1 MEKLANISNMC
12 QSISRLVD
20 ENEIKA
26 SLLNQKDQIKEE
38 ICYLEENK
46 KQVAELLNILF
57 PQGITVDNGFYE
69 TLSKIPPC
77 LEFEEPSDR
86 LIGILWG
93 EAYQQVSYSSR
104 EIFLNVWID
113 KEASQFWDYVYA
125 LPTFLSN
132 VEVSTVFASNWFLKI
147 GNAVKENLAGGDFF
161 RGVENYAFN
170 FPSAGL
176 TVLDQYVKDGLDDMR
191 LHLAAIILGAVRA
204 KSEKENILKEIVNKR
219 DVEARQNTELRRCY
233 YRSWGTSFRRG
244 RISKNK
250 LGLVLDTAIEGTIEE
265 QNEVF
270 DVVRRCSSGRIEEEF
285 AHFVFQWL
293 NKHVSS
299 ELSPD
304 AKYSIADTVYKL
316 RDCQEKNRALID
328 TAGANKLILSI
339 QPIKKEYAN
348 IWEKMEHYL
357 VHRLREN
364 TDSFEKLL
372 KQVADKNPE
381 TLIELFIDRKLEYL
395 ISEMNRIGISQLI
408 ADCIFSTND
417 VQRRLGNVLLQ
428 RIDIETL
435 SDTVMKVKHVS
446 DKELRL
452 ALWESIRMLSA
463 DGKKTARFL
472 LMMESLVRNTSDN
485 ELRDEF
491 ENEMVLQAI
500 NYPGACLKEW
510 EKIEKPS
517 NLLKRVI
524 VKAGSYFEKQK
535 KLQNSS
541 ANSFQFPEYM
551 EATEK
556 AHRNLSQ
563 RFLET
568 RDQSLMSQ
576 IFPTVDLIYG
586 NLFIPSQGELE
597 KIGEPIPLEEL
608 SFQVEIPRLE
618 RLQPESMVLRRYE
631 AEWKIQCLQD
641 EEI

>member
-1 MEKLANISNMC
+1 MKKLANISNMC

-20 ENEIKA
+20 ENDIKA

-38 ICYLEENK
+38 IRYLEENK
-46 KQVAELLNILF
+46 GQVAELLNILF
-57 PQGITVDNGFYE
+57 PQGITADYEFYE

-86 LIGILWG
+86 LIGILWS
-93 EAYQQVSYSSR
+93 EAYQQIPSPSR
-104 EIFLNVWID
+104 ENFLNVWVD
-113 KEASQFWDYVYA
+113 KEASQFWDYICS

-147 GNAVKENLAGGDFF
+147 GNAVKGNLAGGDFF

-176 TVLDQYVKDGLDDMR
+176 TVLDQYVKDGFDDVR
-191 LHLAAIILGAVRA
+191 LHLSAIILGAVRA
-204 KSEKENILKEIVNKR
+204 KSEKENVLRETVNKW
-219 DVEARQNTELRRCY
+219 DVKIRQKTELRRCY

-244 RISKNK
+244 GVSENK
-250 LGLVLDTAIEGTIEE
+250 LSLVLDKAMEGTIEE
-265 QNEVF
+265 QNEAF

-293 NKHVSS
+293 NKHISS
-299 ELSPD
+299 KLSPD
-304 AKYSIADTVYKL
+304 AKYRITDTVYKL
-316 RDCQEKNRALID
+316 RDCQGRNRVLID
-328 TAGANKLILSI
+328 TADANELILSI

-364 TDSFEKLL
+364 TDNFGKLI
-372 KQVADKNPE
+372 KQIADKNPE
-381 TLIELFIDRKLEYL
+381 ALIELFIDHRLEYL

-408 ADCIFSTND
+408 ADCILSMSD
-417 VQRRLGNVLLQ
+417 IQRRLGNVLLQ

-435 SDTVMKVKHVS
+435 SDTAMKVNNIS
-446 DKELRL
+446 DKKLHL
-452 ALWESIRMLSA
+452 ALWESIRMPFV
-463 DGKKTARFL
+463 DGKKTARLL

-485 ELRDEF
+485 ELSNEL

-510 EKIEKPS
+510 KEIEKPS
-517 NLLKRVI
+517 DLLKRVI
-524 VKAGSYFEKQK
+524 AKADGYFEKQK
-535 KLQNSS
+535 KFQNSP

-551 EATEK
+551 EADEK
-556 AHRNLSQ
+556 ARRDLSQ

-568 RDQSLMSQ
+568 RDQSLVSQ
-576 IFPTVDLIYG
+576 ISPTVELIYG
-586 NLFIPSQGELE
+586 DLLAQGEKGE
-597 KIGEPIPLEEL
+597 IGEPRPLEKL
-608 SFQVEIPRLE
+608 PFQVEMPRLE
-618 RLQPESMVLRRYE
+618 RLQPESMALRRFE
-631 AEWKIQCLQD
+631 AEQRIRRLQD

>member
-1 MEKLANISNMC
+1 MKKLANISNMC

-38 ICYLEENK
+38 IRYLEKNK
-46 KQVAELLNILF
+46 GQVAELLNILF
-57 PQGITVDNGFYE
+57 PQGITADYEFYE

-77 LEFEEPSDR
+77 LEFEEPSDL
-86 LIGILWG
+86 LIGILWS
-93 EAYQQVSYSSR
+93 EAYQQIPSPRR
-104 EIFLNVWID
+104 ENFLNVWVD
-113 KEASQFWDYVYA
+113 KEASQFWDYVCS

-147 GNAVKENLAGGDFF
+147 GNAVKGNLAGGDFF

-170 FPSAGL
+170 FPSAGF
-176 TVLDQYVKDGLDDMR
+176 TILDQYIKDGLDDVR
-191 LHLAAIILGAVRA
+191 LHLAAIILGAVRS
-204 KSEKENILKEIVNKR
+204 KSEKENVLKETVNKW
-219 DVEARQNTELRRCY
+219 DLETRQKTELRRCY
-233 YRSWGTSFRRG
+233 YRSWTTFFRRG
-244 RISKNK
+244 GISTNK
-250 LGLVLDTAIEGTIEE
+250 LSLVLDKAIEGTIEE
-265 QNEVF
+265 QNEAF
-270 DVVRRCSSGRIEEEF
+270 DVVRRCSSRRVEKEF

-293 NKHVSS
+293 NKHISS
-299 ELSPD
+299 KLSPD
-304 AKYSIADTVYKL
+304 AKYSITDTVYKL
-316 RDCQEKNRALID
+316 RDCQGRNRVLID
-328 TAGANKLILSI
+328 TADANELILSI

-364 TDSFEKLL
+364 TDNFGKLI
-372 KQVADKNPE
+372 KQIADKNPE
-381 TLIELFIDRKLEYL
+381 ALIELFIDHKLEYL

-435 SDTVMKVKHVS
+435 SDTVMEVKHVS

-452 ALWESIRMLSA
+452 ALWESIRVLSA
-463 DGKKTARFL
+463 DGKKTARLL
-472 LMMESLVRNTSDN
+472 LMMESLVRKISDN

-491 ENEMVLQAI
+491 ESEMVLQAT
-500 NYPGACLKEW
+500 NYPGVCLKEW
-510 EKIEKPS
+510 KRIEKPS
-517 NLLKRVI
+517 DLLKRVI
-524 VKAGSYFEKQK
+524 VKAESYFEKQK
-535 KLQNSS
+535 KFQNSS

-556 AHRNLSQ
+556 ARRNLSQ

-568 RDQSLMSQ
+568 RDQSLVSQ
-576 IFPTVDLIYG
+576 IFSTVDLIYG
-586 NLFIPSQGELE
+586 NLFTLSQGEPGD
-597 KIGEPIPLEEL
+597 IGEPMPLEEL
-608 SFQVEIPRLE
+608 SFQVEMPRLE
-618 RLQPESMVLRRYE
+618 RLQPESMALRRCE
-631 AEWKIQCLQD
+631 AERKIRCLQD

>member
-1 MEKLANISNMC
+1 MKKLANISNMC

-26 SLLNQKDQIKEE
+26 GLLNQKDQIKEE
-38 ICYLEENK
+38 ICYLEKNK
-46 KQVAELLNILF
+46 EQVTELLKILF
-57 PQGITVDNGFYE
+57 PQGITVDNVFYE

-77 LEFEEPSDR
+77 LEFEEPSDQ

-93 EAYQQVSYSSR
+93 EAYQQISSSSR
-104 EIFLNVWID
+104 EIFLSVWID
-113 KEASQFWDYVYA
+113 KEASQFWDYVCA

-132 VEVSTVFASNWFLKI
+132 VEVPTVFASSWFLKI
-147 GNAVKENLAGGDFF
+147 GNTVKGNLAGGDFF

-176 TVLDQYVKDGLDDMR
+176 TVLDQYIKDGLDDMR

-204 KSEKENILKEIVNKR
+204 KSEKENVLKETVNKW
-219 DVEARQNTELRRCY
+219 DVEARQKTELRRCY
-233 YRSWGTSFRRG
+233 YRSWTTSFRRAG
-244 RISKNK
+244 ISTNK
-250 LGLVLDTAIEGTIEE
+250 LSLVLDKAIEGTIEE
-265 QNEVF
+265 QNEAF
-270 DVVRRCSSGRIEEEF
+270 DVVRRCSSGRIEEQF
-285 AHFVFQWL
+285 AHFIFHWL

-304 AKYSIADTVYKL
+304 AKYSITDTVYKL
-316 RDCQEKNRALID
+316 RDCQGRNRALID
-328 TAGANKLILSI
+328 TADANKLILSI

-364 TDSFEKLL
+364 TDSFGKLI

-381 TLIELFIDRKLEYL
+381 TLIELFINRKLEYL

-408 ADCIFSTND
+408 ADCIFSTSD
-417 VQRRLGNVLLQ
+417 IQRRLGNVLLQ
-428 RIDIETL
+428 RIEIETL
-435 SDTVMKVKHVS
+435 SDTVMKVKQIS
-446 DKELRL
+446 GKELRL
-452 ALWESIRMLSA
+452 ALWESIRMPSV
-463 DGKKTARFL
+463 DGKKTARLL

-500 NYPGACLKEW
+500 NYPGVCLIEW
-510 EKIEKPS
+510 KKIEEPS
-517 NLLKRVI
+517 DLLKRVI
-524 VKAGSYFEKQK
+524 VKAESYFEKQK
-535 KLQNSS
+535 KFQNSS

-551 EATEK
+551 GATEK
-556 AHRNLSQ
+556 ARRDLSQ

-568 RDQSLMSQ
+568 RDQSLVSQ

-586 NLFIPSQGELE
+586 NLFTLSQGEPGD
-597 KIGEPIPLEEL
+597 IGEPMPLEEL
-608 SFQVEIPRLE
+608 SFQVEMPRLE
-618 RLQPESMVLRRYE
+618 RLQPESMALRRFE
-631 AEWKIQCLQD
+631 AEQKIRRLQD
-641 EEI
+641 EGI

>member
-1 MEKLANISNMC
+1 MKKLANISKMC

-38 ICYLEENK
+38 ILYLEENK
-46 KQVAELLNILF
+46 GQVAELLNILF
-57 PQGITVDNGFYE
+57 PQGIAADYEFYE

-86 LIGILWG
+86 LIGILWSG
-93 EAYQQVSYSSR
+93 AYQQIPSPRR
-104 EIFLNVWID
+104 ENFLSVWVD
-113 KEASQFWDYVYA
+113 KESSQFWDYVYA

-132 VEVSTVFASNWFLKI
+132 VEISTAFASNWFLKI
-147 GNAVKENLAGGDFF
+147 GNAVKGNLAGGDFF

-176 TVLDQYVKDGLDDMR
+176 TVLDQYVKDGLDNMR

-204 KSEKENILKEIVNKR
+204 KSEKENVLKETVNKW
-219 DVEARQNTELRRCY
+219 DVEARQKTELRRCY
-233 YRSWGTSFRRG
+233 YRSWTTSFRRG
-244 RISKNK
+244 GISTNK
-250 LGLVLDTAIEGTIEE
+250 LSLVLDKAIEGTIEE
-265 QNEVF
+265 QNEAF
-270 DVVRRCSSGRIEEEF
+270 DIVRRCSSRRVEEEF
-285 AHFVFQWL
+285 ARFVFQWL

-299 ELSPD
+299 ELSSD

-316 RDCQEKNRALID
+316 RDCQGKNRALID
-328 TAGANKLILSI
+328 TADANKLILSI

-348 IWEKMEHYL
+348 IWEKMEYYL

-364 TDSFEKLL
+364 TDNFGKLI

-381 TLIELFIDRKLEYL
+381 TFIELFIDRKLEYL

-408 ADCIFSTND
+408 TDCIFSTSD
-417 VQRRLGNVLLQ
+417 IQRRLGNVLLQ
-428 RIDIETL
+428 RISIETL
-435 SDTVMKVKHVS
+435 SDTVMKVKHIS

-452 ALWESIRMLSA
+452 ALWESIRMPSI

-485 ELRDEF
+485 ELRNEF

-500 NYPGACLKEW
+500 NYPGVCLKEW
-510 EKIEKPS
+510 KKIEKPS
-517 NLLKRVI
+517 DLLKRVI
-524 VKAGSYFEKQK
+524 AKAEGYFEKQK
-535 KLQNSS
+535 ELQNSP

-551 EATEK
+551 ETIEK
-556 AHRNLSQ
+556 ERRGLSQ

-568 RDQSLMSQ
+568 RDQSLVSQ

-586 NLFIPSQGELE
+586 DLLAQGEKGE
-597 KIGEPIPLEEL
+597 IGEPRPLEEL
-608 SFQVEIPRLE
+608 PFQVKTPRLE
-618 RLQPESMVLRRYE
+618 RLQPESMALRRFE
-631 AEWKIQCLQD
+631 AEQRIRHLRD
-641 EEI
+641 GEI